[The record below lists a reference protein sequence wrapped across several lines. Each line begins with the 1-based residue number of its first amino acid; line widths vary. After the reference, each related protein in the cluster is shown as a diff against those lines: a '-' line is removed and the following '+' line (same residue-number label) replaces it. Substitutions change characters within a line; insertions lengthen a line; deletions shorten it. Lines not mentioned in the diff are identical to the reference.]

1 MAAPRP
7 TAKPRQFDARQRRRI
22 KGLAKRRTGLP
33 RLPTPAAPQELSIMD
48 HWSAEARLLQADE
61 SGDVPWTY
69 RQTSLL
75 IEPAWQV
82 LP

>member
-1 MAAPRP
+1 
-7 TAKPRQFDARQRRRI
+7 
-22 KGLAKRRTGLP
+22 
-33 RLPTPAAPQELSIMD
+33 MD

-75 IEPAWQV
+75 RLSHSLAGPAV
-82 LP
+82 TSCVRSSHGSRA

>member
-1 MAAPRP
+1 
-7 TAKPRQFDARQRRRI
+7 
-22 KGLAKRRTGLP
+22 
-33 RLPTPAAPQELSIMD
+33 MD